1 MSDTHVRVR
10 VAGEQYALPV
20 GSVLEVAE
28 RGKITPVPGAPP
40 EVLGVRN
47 FHGQVIPVIDMA
59 SRLGLDR
66 DAEAPLIVVAQ
77 EGEHQAGLA
86 VDEVLEVGEMPKVSN
101 ETESDLLAGAATIE
115 GSLVGVVDVAAVL
128 GGSEVT

>member
-1 MSDTHVRVR
+1 MSGTHVRVR

-20 GSVLEVAE
+20 TSVLEVAE
-28 RGKITPVPGAPP
+28 RGEITPVPGAPP
-40 EVLGVRN
+40 EVIGVRN

-77 EGEHQAGLA
+77 ERGHQAALA
-86 VDEVLEVGEMPKVSN
+86 VDEVLEVGEIPEASN
-101 ETESDLLAGAATIE
+101 ETESDLLVGAAAIE